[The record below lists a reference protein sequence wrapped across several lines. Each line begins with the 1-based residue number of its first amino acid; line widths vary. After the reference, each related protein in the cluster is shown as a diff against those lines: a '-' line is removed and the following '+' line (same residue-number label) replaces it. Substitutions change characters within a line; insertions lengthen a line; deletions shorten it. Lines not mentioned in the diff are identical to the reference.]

1 MQTTEKQHLLFQ
13 KTRISQYRKVKK
25 RWFYSIMSVLL
36 GFMGFIPLVGWVF
49 GLAAIFFGLLGLN
62 SLLEVLA
69 LIGIVLG
76 ALAVAFA
83 LINILAP
90 ALS

>member
-1 MQTTEKQHLLFQ
+1 
-13 KTRISQYRKVKK
+13 
-25 RWFYSIMSVLL
+25 MSVLL

-90 ALS
+90 ALSLIIGLLMLVCIAYLIYVCFFQ